1 MTQTIPVQLSGEYE
15 GRVTCDSDSAWSMEA
30 ELRVNQTQ
38 PVQLGNEYKGRV
50 TCESDS
56 ACAAGQ

>member
-1 MTQTIPVQLSGEYE
+1 
-15 GRVTCDSDSAWSMEA
+15 MEA
-30 ELRVNQTQ
+30 ELHVNLTQ

-56 ACAAGQ
+56 ACGNEYEGRVTCDSDSACAAGQ